1 MEKITNENTFAGKH
15 NLETLE
21 DVLAF
26 KLSMQEQIT
35 TWISQR
41 KCIYNKIKR
50 THDPE
55 LKQQLEQDKDTLTSK
70 IAHGKKEIKICE
82 DIEKRVPDM
91 EEKLKQI
98 QELEDER
105 NQQQIEYERSFNL

>member
-1 MEKITNENTFAGKH
+1 MILKLLKTCLPLNYLRKNKLQHGSVSV
-15 NLETLE
+15 
-21 DVLAF
+21 DAF
-26 KLSMQEQIT
+26 T
-35 TWISQR
+35 TKS
-41 KCIYNKIKR
+41 N
-50 THDPE
+50 
-55 LKQQLEQDKDTLTSK
+55 EQDKDTLTSK

-91 EEKLKQI
+91 KEKLKQI